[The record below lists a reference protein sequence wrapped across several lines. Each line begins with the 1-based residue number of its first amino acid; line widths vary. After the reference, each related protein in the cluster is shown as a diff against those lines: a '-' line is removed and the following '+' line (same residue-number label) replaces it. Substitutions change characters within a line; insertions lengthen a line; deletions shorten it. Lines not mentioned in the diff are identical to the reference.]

1 MVQEVYKKWGFGMAP
16 PKPST
21 QAARLR
27 AAKLVFTQ
35 IEADQPVN
43 MGDIHLDDLSEVK
56 GLFNRVRRQDQWDWF
71 TVAGQLGYPSMGL
84 AGAIA
89 EELDHLRR
97 GLRDRERS
105 ETTQAHKHLRRLPAR
120 RCLAVFLGRVQLVD
134 EPGAGWVYILS
145 TRESPNLLKIGMT
158 TRSVEQRVKEINT
171 ATGIA
176 IPFGV
181 RQCWRVSDP
190 STAERLIHGCLDQ
203 HRIRTDR
210 EFFRIDYFEA
220 RSKIQDV
227 LSTARL
233 EIRTLNHLAALENVD

>member
-1 MVQEVYKKWGFGMAP
+1 MVQEVYEKWGFGMAP

-21 QAARLR
+21 QATRLR
-27 AAKLVFTQ
+27 SAQSVLTQ
-35 IEADQPVN
+35 IESDQSVN
-43 MGDIHLDDLSEVK
+43 MGDTRLEDLSEVK

-84 AGAIA
+84 AGAIS
-89 EELDHLRR
+89 EELDRLRR
-97 GLRDRERS
+97 GLRDRERD
-105 ETTQAHKHLRRLPAR
+105 ETTQALEHLRRLPTR
-120 RCLAVFLGRVQLVD
+120 RCLAVFLGRARLTD

-158 TRSVEQRVKEINT
+158 ARSVEQRVKEINT
-171 ATGIA
+171 TTGIA

-190 STAERLIHGCLDQ
+190 SAAEKLVHGCLDQ
-203 HRIRTDR
+203 HRVRADR

-220 RSKIQDV
+220 RSRIQDA
-227 LSTARL
+227 LSAAKL
-233 EIRTLNHLAALENVD
+233 EIRTLNYLAALENVD